1 MSYVTKTPIETM
13 DNVYIKPP
21 DHKTSSYTY
30 TKKEMKDLLERQ
42 KYNSF
47 DDKDSTSEPKKQL
60 VLDPRNIEIYLKNF
74 TALGEAITK
83 AGGNPF
89 MILKENDN
97 FLRILANNNI
107 LLEKITYTKNE

>member
-1 MSYVTKTPIETM
+1 MNDIYP
-13 DNVYIKPP
+13 KPS
-21 DHKTSSYTY
+21 DHKTSSSYVY
-30 TKKEMKDLLERQ
+30 TKKEMTDFLERQ

-47 DDKDSTSEPKKQL
+47 NESDSKSELKKQL
-60 VLDPRNIEIYLKNF
+60 VLDPRNVEIYIKNF

-97 FLRILANNNI
+97 FLRTLANNNI
-107 LLEKITYTKNE
+107 LLEKVTYTKDEI